1 MESFTIDL
9 VNIAPAQL
17 FPDKRY
23 ISFTNF
29 LPEQLKLEGQGEV
42 ANSAKGYPLLYQM
55 SSGENSCLS
64 IQKFQSCW
72 NFTNPNPVSTLPFLI
87 MLKP

>member
-42 ANSAKGYPLLYQM
+42 AISAKGYPLLYQNVFRGKFM
-55 SSGENSCLS
+55 SFDS
-64 IQKFQSCW
+64 K
-72 NFTNPNPVSTLPFLI
+72 VSKLLEFY
-87 MLKP
+87 